1 MKIIFLAYLLS
12 LVACSHLETNE
23 KSRLQQNEVNFLVSS
38 EKYLLLQK
46 ILAQEMAYI
55 DSIPEKDFQSEIK
68 NLLKVITIISFEKN
82 SCTFGQVA
90 CSDQSHEGV
99 IFINSNFFL
108 MPELEQFTTILH
120 EAVHL
125 QKNNFEHAKCSK
137 VLAWG
142 YECDEQVNS
151 PYGIEYKYFLHKYM
165 HTKDESITQ
174 LLLKTFNR
182 INKI

>member
-1 MKIIFLAYLLS
+1 MG
-12 LVACSHLETNE
+12 CSHFEMND
-23 KSRLQQNEVNFLVSS
+23 KIRLQQDEVNFLVNT
-38 EKYLLLQK
+38 EKYLPLQK
-46 ILAQEMAYI
+46 TLVREIAYI
-55 DSIPEKDFQSEIK
+55 DSIPEKDFQIEIK

-82 SCTFGQVA
+82 ACAIGQVA
-90 CSDQSHEGV
+90 CSDQSHDGI

-125 QKNNFEHAKCSK
+125 QKKNFEHVKCRK
-137 VLAWG
+137 VMAWG
-142 YECDEQVNS
+142 YECDEHVNS
-151 PYGIEYKYFLHKYM
+151 SYGIEYKYFLHKYM
-165 HTKDESITQ
+165 HTKDELITQ